1 MPRPI
6 VRVGG
11 VKQYKRSSIER
22 SGAIVTLRSGQIVS
36 ISNYSPIPEQPGT
49 ARQIVVLGAAF
60 AIVVA
65 GLIAFNLILERV
77 SLLDDLKKDVTALAQ
92 VHANHAEREIS
103 EYDSLLK
110 ALADRVRHGD
120 GFGDLVAQRQSFD
133 PALVEA
139 PDSGALRHGARNGLP
154 FGYRRRGRPGDRQ
167 PADIGSVDGRP
178 ARHPAGKQDSA
189 RSQPRPG

>member
-1 MPRPI
+1 M
-6 VRVGG
+6 
-11 VKQYKRSSIER
+11 
-22 SGAIVTLRSGQIVS
+22 S
-36 ISNYSPIPEQPGT
+36 ISNYSRIPEQPGT

-77 SLLDDLKKDVTALAQ
+77 SLLDGLKKDVTALAQ

-110 ALADRVRHGD
+110 ALADRVRQGD

-139 PDSGALRHGARNGLP
+139 RLLARAWRRNGLS
-154 FGYRRRGRPGDRQ
+154 FGYRRCGQPGDRQ

-189 RSQPRPG
+189 RSPLRPGRRAPCRAGAAAAW